1 MDKSYYN
8 FSYILG
14 KMTWYCCTLGS
25 FNVYC
30 LEIFLHILYFFI
42 WYSLIN
48 NVLKQANTIS
58 LLSFSTNGYLDII
71 KVDQGVQN
79 PFQAITNLLHCAIIC
94 IYSTNSAKAL
104 SIDLKIFLC
113 L

>member
-1 MDKSYYN
+1 MFIVWKY
-8 FSYILG
+8 FSMFCI
-14 KMTWYCCTLGS
+14 
-25 FNVYC
+25 
-30 LEIFLHILYFFI
+30 FFI

-48 NVLKQANTIS
+48 VNVLKQANTIS

-79 PFQAITNLLHCAIIC
+79 PFQMITNLLHCAIIC